1 MKWGGHAHSLV
12 KSLPHSELRYLSIGL
27 NCVNFI
33 IFFAFNSQCS
43 ETVIQKS
50 WTITYDTSFNRE
62 KNACPEHF
70 RNDSQSCLTVFL
82 CHRKTVQLCS
92 VAGKVHSEKV
102 DKSKNKFSTA
112 TFKFWFQIEM
122 ITHSGGFW
130 LADPSSGGLRLA
142 DPSFLHHA
150 LCVQLQFGCTESF
163 CDSEKFCGWKAVF
176 SPLSC
181 CSDKNSAV

>member
-1 MKWGGHAHSLV
+1 MVMCAFAVCRSVASVPLPWSNVLSRFSTRIKNMSKTDAFWQLCLSADLTDEVRLCTSGHAHSLA

-27 NCVNFI
+27 NCVNFF
-33 IFFAFNSQCS
+33 FFAFNSQCS

-92 VAGKVHSEKV
+92 VAAKGMIGCR
-102 DKSKNKFSTA
+102 KSSFRK
-112 TFKFWFQIEM
+112 
-122 ITHSGGFW
+122 SG
-130 LADPSSGGLRLA
+130 
-142 DPSFLHHA
+142 
-150 LCVQLQFGCTESF
+150 
-163 CDSEKFCGWKAVF
+163 
-176 SPLSC
+176 
-181 CSDKNSAV
+181 